1 MRSSTCASMDTAPW
15 RVHGAV
21 ALVVTAA
28 LLGGSACLTG
38 GRRPAAVAAAIVS
51 GAAAGLT
58 GGVSE
63 LVLFTLTQILQMR
76 RDLTEAEELAAMRR
90 VESEQATAR
99 ARTSLRSADARRLS
113 AEAENAAAASAEA
126 VEAVA
131 DVQGELA
138 ETLGLTGVPDSELA
152 AAIHARLAEL
162 EAELAA
168 QEQR

>member
-1 MRSSTCASMDTAPW
+1 M
-15 RVHGAV
+15 
-21 ALVVTAA
+21 LVVTAA

-38 GRRPAAVAAAIVS
+38 GRRPAAVAAVVAS

-58 GGVSE
+58 GGLSE

-113 AEAENAAAASAEA
+113 AEAENASESSAEA
-126 VEAVA
+126 DVELA
-131 DVQGELA
+131 DVQAELA

-162 EAELAA
+162 EAEMAA